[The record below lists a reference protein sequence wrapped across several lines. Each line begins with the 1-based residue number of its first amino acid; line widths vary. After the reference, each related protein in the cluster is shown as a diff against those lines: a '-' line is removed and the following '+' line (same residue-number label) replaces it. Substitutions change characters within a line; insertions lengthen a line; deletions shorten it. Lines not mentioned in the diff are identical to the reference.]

1 MTCFHATVQ
10 SYGGLEIT
18 PDSVKE
24 RSVLTRSLD
33 DDIIFCACAQELIPV
48 RNDLFGEVGYGMVG
62 AADGNFSWLALVC

>member
-18 PDSVKE
+18 SDSVKE

-33 DDIIFCACAQELIPV
+33 DGIIFCACAQELIPV
-48 RNDLFGEVGYGMVG
+48 RNYLFGEVGYGMVG
-62 AADGNFSWLALVC
+62 AADGNFTWLTVC